1 MDGFVDVL
9 SYFVDD
15 CLSLVTSIR
24 KCQCDDCWWC
34 ICVGVS
40 WFIVGVGLMAGVGEL
55 IVRVCFFPFTLG
67 DVGDDS
73 WLVIVVGEYPF
84 EVV

>member
-9 SYFVDD
+9 SY
-15 CLSLVTSIR
+15 I
-24 KCQCDDCWWC
+24 
-34 ICVGVS
+34 
-40 WFIVGVGLMAGVGEL
+40 IVGVGLMAGVGEL

-73 WLVIVVGEYPF
+73 LRLVIVVGEYPF